1 MTAPASGFRAFVIL
15 WCGQFVSMTGSAF
28 SSFALGVYVYR
39 LTGSAATLGLI
50 YALASLPFI
59 IASPFTGSLVD
70 RWGAQRALL
79 VGNTGSL
86 LVMLALAVLLVL
98 GAFTPLNLGVIVAF
112 LAVLA
117 ALQTPAFEAS
127 VKLLV
132 PERHLGRANGMRLLA
147 LATSQVLAP
156 MGGGFLLLAIGIDK
170 IVVMDCVTSGVG
182 LLALL
187 CVRIP
192 RAWREDPAAAVGLPA
207 LLADFRQ
214 ACRYIAVRR
223 GLLALLALLSALEF
237 CAGFVDL
244 LIMPMIL
251 AFASPGALGTVLSIG
266 GIGMAAVSLAMTVWG
281 GPRRRA
287 RGILAFT
294 LVMAVAAVVG
304 SLRPNLTLL
313 AVAAFAF
320 MGALAIVIGSNQS
333 LWQAKVEA
341 QLLGRVMALQNMV
354 ASVPHICA
362 FALAGLVADQVFVP
376 LVGRDRVRS
385 PVVTTMVGQG
395 PGRGFALLIM
405 TMGLLLALSVVLA
418 CLYPPLRHLDDGLPD
433 TTTGDAAAQEGG
445 AAALARTAGAGGAWQ
460 DGAGHH

>member
-15 WCGQFVSMTGSAF
+15 WCGQFISMTGSAF

-50 YALASLPFI
+50 YALASLPFV

-79 VGNTGSL
+79 VGNTGGL
-86 LVMLALAVLLVL
+86 LVMLVLAGLLVL

-117 ALQTPAFEAS
+117 ALQMPAFEAS

-156 MGGGFLLLAIGIDK
+156 IGGGFLLLAIGIDK
-170 IVVMDCVTSGVG
+170 IVVIDCVTSGVG
-182 LLALL
+182 LLTLL

-192 RAWREDPAAAVGLPA
+192 RARQEGTGTVVGLPT

-214 ACRYIAVRR
+214 ACRYVMVRR

-251 AFASPGALGTVLSIG
+251 AFGSSGALGTVLSIG
-266 GIGMAAVSLAMTVWG
+266 GIGMVAASLAMTVWG
-281 GPRRRA
+281 GPRRRV
-287 RGILAFT
+287 RGILGFT
-294 LVMAVAAVVG
+294 LLMAVATVVG

-313 AVAAFAF
+313 AVAAFVF

-333 LWQAKVEA
+333 FWQAKVEA
-341 QLLGRVMALQNMV
+341 QLLGRVMALQNMI
-354 ASVPHICA
+354 AQVPHICA
-362 FALAGLVADQVFVP
+362 FALAGLMADQLFVP

-385 PVVTTMVGQG
+385 PVVAMVVGEG

-405 TMGLLLALSVVLA
+405 VMGLLLALCVVLA
-418 CLYPPLRHLDDGLPD
+418 YLYPPLRHLDDELPD
-433 TTTGDAAAQEGG
+433 ITGTGDAAPEEGG
-445 AAALARTAGAGGAWQ
+445 AVDPAGARV
-460 DGAGHH
+460 